1 MTSLASNDINGSCRQ
16 KFQGLVFELHYS
28 WLTSDFWHCGDS
40 QIVVV
45 VYGGSRMGSCSMHWY
60 HGIGG
65 HYGLQKEQGWTK
77 FPIDDFYSKK
87 LSWEFAWRISKNL
100 NIWLVAS
107 QAFSSWRFWPDFPIL
122 EPYRDCINH
131 NFALERDTDL
141 NLVSIL
147 MFLGMRNHLGW
158 VSDTSDWL

>member
-1 MTSLASNDINGSCRQ
+1 MLKNLKKMVKFSNTTWPPLSSHCAM
-16 KFQGLVFELHYS
+16 YS
-28 WLTSDFWHCGDS
+28 
-40 QIVVV
+40 Q
-45 VYGGSRMGSCSMHWY
+45 
-60 HGIGG
+60 

-87 LSWEFAWRISKNL
+87 LSCEFAWRISKNL

-107 QAFSSWRFWPDFPIL
+107 QAFSSWRFWPNFPIL

-158 VSDTSDWL
+158 VSDTSDWHEWP